1 MHPLHQ
7 SKDYSALPSWQRW
20 LDGGA
25 TFIATAGYSG
35 YAGIVPGTVGSLVGL
50 LLYLPMAERSLALSL
65 GAVVLLFF
73 LGVFASTHVA
83 TLWRVK
89 DPHPIVVDE
98 VVGMWISLL
107 FVPFEWVY
115 FIAAFLAFR
124 FFDIVKPFPARQL
137 EWLRGGWGIM
147 LDDVAA
153 GIYANLVVQCLVRL
167 RPLLGY

>member
-1 MHPLHQ
+1 MYTPHQ
-7 SKDYSALPSWQRW
+7 SRDYSALPSWQRW
-20 LDGGA
+20 LDGSA
-25 TFIATAGYSG
+25 TFIATGGYSG

-50 LLYLPMAERSLALSL
+50 LLYLPMAESSVALRLA
-65 GAVVLLFF
+65 AIVITFF

-98 VVGMWISLL
+98 VVGMWLSLL
-107 FVPFEWVY
+107 FVPLDWVN
-115 FIAAFLAFR
+115 FIAAFLVFR
-124 FFDIVKPFPARQL
+124 FFDIIKPFPARQA
-137 EWLRGGWGIM
+137 EWLPGGWGIM

-153 GIYANLVVQCLVRL
+153 GIYANLVVQCFVQV